1 MSNILLQMHHM
12 AWPIC
17 HATRLLHPPWNLLH
31 NILQYGLCTV
41 HQRSGG
47 LLADHKLECAGDVL
61 RECFVGGQ
69 VLANTTSIDL
79 LPIVLVF
86 QLKQR
91 QRLLSESPCQHCG
104 LFWLDQNTGNMLG
117 LSTNRS
123 AGSGFEPLFHLNK
136 NKSLFITNSFAGD
149 FTLRHG

>member
-1 MSNILLQMHHM
+1 M
-12 AWPIC
+12 
-17 HATRLLHPPWNLLH
+17 RLLHPPWNLLH

-41 HQRSGG
+41 HQWSGG

-69 VLANTTSIDL
+69 VLANTAGIDL

-91 QRLLSESPCQHCG
+91 YAATVRI
-104 LFWLDQNTGNMLG
+104 T
-117 LSTNRS
+117 LSTLWTVLT
-123 AGSGFEPLFHLNK
+123 GSEH
-136 NKSLFITNSFAGD
+136 
-149 FTLRHG
+149 